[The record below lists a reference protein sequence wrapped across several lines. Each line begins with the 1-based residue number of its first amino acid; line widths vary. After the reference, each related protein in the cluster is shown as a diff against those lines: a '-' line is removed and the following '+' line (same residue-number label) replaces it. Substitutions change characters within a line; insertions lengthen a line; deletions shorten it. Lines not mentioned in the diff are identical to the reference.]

1 VRRLEGQATRTASHL
16 LIAALVALGA
26 ATALALAAPLG
37 WPFELFVHFR
47 VQYAT
52 AAFLVAAS
60 LLVVGHPRASL
71 LGLALASFNALPVL
85 QRAHAGPPA
94 AACAGSE
101 FTVITANVQ
110 YANEDRRL
118 FLDWLAAHPADLLVI
133 QEVTAAWAGDLAS
146 LKDYS
151 YRVLLAREDP
161 YGIGVLSRWPLDA
174 VEPEDFAADGLPS
187 LAGRVRVAGR
197 SLRFLAMHTRWPIL
211 PGLAR
216 ARDRSLDSAA
226 SLLKAGD
233 GPAVTLGDLN
243 VTPFSPAYS
252 NFLRETGL
260 VDAVGSTRWQPTWMA
275 GFWPLSLR
283 IDHVFVSPG
292 LCVEA
297 AAVGTAIGSDHR
309 PVLVRLR
316 FATTG

>member
-1 VRRLEGQATRTASHL
+1 MRRPEGRATLTASRL
-16 LIAALVALGA
+16 LIAALTALGA
-26 ATALALAAPLG
+26 ATVLALAAPLG
-37 WPFELFVHFR
+37 WPFELFTHFR
-47 VQYAT
+47 VQYAAVALL
-52 AAFLVAAS
+52 AAAA

-71 LGLALASFNALPVL
+71 LGLVLASLNALPIL
-85 QRAHAGPPA
+85 QRAQAGPPA
-94 AACAGSE
+94 AACAGPE
-101 FTVITANVQ
+101 FTVVTANVQ
-110 YANEDRRL
+110 YANEDRHL
-118 FLDWLAAHPADLLVI
+118 FLDWLAAHPADLLVV
-133 QEVTAAWAGDLAS
+133 QEVTVAWAGDLAS
-146 LKDYS
+146 LKDYP

-187 LAGRVRVAGR
+187 LAGRARIAGR

-216 ARDRSLDSAA
+216 ARDSSLDSAA
-226 SLLKAGD
+226 RLLNAGD

-260 VDAVGSTRWQPTWMA
+260 VDAAGSARWQPTWMA

-297 AAVGTAIGSDHR
+297 AAVGPAIGSDHR
-309 PVLVRLR
+309 PVLARLR
-316 FATTG
+316 FATAG